1 MSSSR
6 SLKNPPTTTRCSS
19 ARFDLQLHVECLL
32 LAQGG
37 HRCWADELLS
47 GVKRTCV
54 SFHKPQWCNEQQ
66 KSRSAGI
73 RRFAAIRRTSSF
85 VSNFIPTGSVIDG
98 VGVV

>member
-1 MSSSR
+1 MS
-6 SLKNPPTTTRCSS
+6 
-19 ARFDLQLHVECLL
+19 AF
-32 LAQGG
+32 GG
-37 HRCWADELLS
+37 KADM
-47 GVKRTCV
+47 RQ
-54 SFHKPQWCNEQQ
+54 FPQAALEYEQQ